1 MLLNPGAPFDY
12 NGRRLRYPRIR
23 LAYWAGGNPFHHHQD
38 LWRLQRALRTLDT
51 FVVHEIAWTATARH
65 ADIVLPATMTLDR
78 DDIGATSTRWAWATG
93 GPPHA
98 RISAAAGGQPAGRQA
113 A

>member
-1 MLLNPGAPFDY
+1 
-12 NGRRLRYPRIR
+12 
-23 LAYWAGGNPFHHHQD
+23 
-38 LWRLQRALRTLDT
+38 
-51 FVVHEIAWTATARH
+51 
-65 ADIVLPATMTLDR
+65 VLPATMTLER

>member
-65 ADIVLPATMTLDR
+65 ADIVLPATMTLER
-78 DDIGATSTRWAWATG
+78 DDIGATSTDPLMIAMQRAS
-93 GPPHA
+93 PPHA
-98 RISAAAGGQPAGRQA
+98 LARDDNTHAADNE
-113 A
+113 